1 MCLADLGPVLD
12 VDLRAGTARVDLAG
26 VVREVSL
33 APLVLDGRAVAAGDW
48 VVVHTGLAV
57 ELMDE
62 AAAAEVVAARRDLT
76 DDTGEDR

>member
-12 VDLRAGTARVDLAG
+12 VDLRAGTAQVDLAG

>member
-12 VDLRAGTARVDLAG
+12 VDLRAGTAQVDLAG
-26 VVREVSL
+26 VVREVSV
-33 APLVLDGRAVAAGDW
+33 APLVLDGRAVVAGDW

-62 AAAAEVVAARRDLT
+62 AAAAEVVAARRDVT
-76 DDTGEDR
+76 DGTWRD